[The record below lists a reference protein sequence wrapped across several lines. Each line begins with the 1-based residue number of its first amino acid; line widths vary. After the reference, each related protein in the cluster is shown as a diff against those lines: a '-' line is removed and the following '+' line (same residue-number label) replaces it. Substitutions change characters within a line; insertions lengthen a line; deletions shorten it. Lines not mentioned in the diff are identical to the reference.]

1 MIAKIKGSKTYQ
13 IIVSRAREK
22 KSVVGLD
29 QHRNQCTKADKSR
42 IDEVLRIVRAHGLVD
57 NLDRVNQIV
66 SLLQRGRKTA
76 KIVL

>member
-29 QHRNQCTKADKSR
+29 WHRDPCTKADKSR
-42 IDEVLRIVRAHGLVD
+42 MDEVSKMAREH
-57 NLDRVNQIV
+57 
-66 SLLQRGRKTA
+66 
-76 KIVL
+76 

>member
-22 KSVVGLD
+22 KPVVGPN

-42 IDEVLRIVRAHGLVD
+42 IDEVLRIVREY
-57 NLDRVNQIV
+57 
-66 SLLQRGRKTA
+66 
-76 KIVL
+76 